1 MLADPILLV
10 GFIVALLLVRAI
22 PVFVSLSTDRETR
35 SMSSHNRVTVALY
48 CTTALPLIVAVTSVA
63 TKAGAMSQEVASVL
77 VASGAITVLVMPLL
91 TSLTYRV
98 ADVHPVETAREVAH
112 DPHHIGEI
120 LQDHWAYAHLT
131 EASNDK
137 LSKRREEKRAHAKAV
152 LEVHHKRHDLIEQ
165 AKLEQ
170 HQRHLELMRELKDI
184 KPKE

>member
-1 MLADPILLV
+1 
-10 GFIVALLLVRAI
+10 
-22 PVFVSLSTDRETR
+22 
-35 SMSSHNRVTVALY
+35 MSSHNRVTVALY

-98 ADVHPVETAREVAH
+98 ADVHPVEAAREVVH

-131 EASNDK
+131 ETTNEKS
-137 LSKRREEKRAHAKAV
+137 SKRREKKRAHAKAV

-170 HQRHLELMRELKDI
+170 HQRHLELMRDLKNI
-184 KPKE
+184 KPEE